1 MSQIII
7 TCPDKIH
14 NGAWRHGIELARNF
28 PSAIEY
34 IPTAQVMN
42 MKIDAKLVIMIG
54 GFCDDY
60 RTINTNCQSK
70 GIKTAML
77 FCSPFGQADIN
88 GEIEQLNSM
97 IALLNTKQIDYLFTG
112 TQVMADSFKNDKI
125 KFLPQTLNYELYL
138 KDTKTKNVTA
148 QKNSVSLFCGKQPN
162 KNILNQLIAA
172 KLANKILITNAL
184 ERRAYREFANN
195 INLSYY
201 QFTWTDDAEYKRL
214 INSCEIGLQCSWDEA
229 FDYVIADHYL
239 LNRPIISG
247 KYSWAHP
254 ELIVDDLSDTQKI
267 TKKLTQVTENLTQNY
282 NLDLVTYAKNELDKR
297 KKTAEETIN
306 SLEIWKW

>member
-1 MSQIII
+1 MTQIII

-28 PSAIEY
+28 SAIEY

-60 RTINTNCQSK
+60 RVINTSCQGR

-88 GEIEQLNSM
+88 QELEQLNNM
-97 IALLNTKQIDYLFTG
+97 LTLLETGQINYLFTG
-112 TQVMADSFKNDKI
+112 TQSMADTLKNDKI
-125 KFLPQTLNYELYL
+125 KFLPQTLNYELFL
-138 KDTKTKNVTA
+138 KDTKTNNVTAA
-148 QKNSVSLFCGKQPN
+148 QKNSVSLFCGTQPN
-162 KNILNQLIAA
+162 KNILNQIVATKQAGKTLY
-172 KLANKILITNAL
+172 TNAL
-184 ERRAYREFANN
+184 ERRNYRQFANN
-195 INLSYY
+195 IGLTYY
-201 QFTWTDDAEYKRL
+201 QFTWTDDEEYKRL

-229 FDYVIADHYL
+229 FDYVIAEHYL
-239 LNRPIISG
+239 LNKPIISG
-247 KYSWAHP
+247 KYGWAHP
-254 ELIVDDLSDTQKI
+254 DLIVDDLSDTTKI
-267 TKKLTQVTENLTQNY
+267 AKKLVQNY
-282 NLDLVTYAKNELDKR
+282 NLDLVKYAKDELDKR
-297 KKTAEETIN
+297 KKTAEQTIN